1 MNTYTNYQ
9 ELIKPTWSPPA
20 WLFGPVWSVLYIII
34 IVSFGYVFYMY
45 LKGGISF
52 MIALPF
58 LLNLIFNIAFTPIQF
73 GLKNL
78 PLASVDILLT
88 VGTLLWALISIF
100 ALFPW
105 VLYVNIPYV
114 LWASFAT
121 GLQLT
126 ITFLNRK

>member
-1 MNTYTNYQ
+1 
-9 ELIKPTWSPPA
+9 
-20 WLFGPVWSVLYIII
+20 
-34 IVSFGYVFYMY
+34 
-45 LKGGISF
+45 